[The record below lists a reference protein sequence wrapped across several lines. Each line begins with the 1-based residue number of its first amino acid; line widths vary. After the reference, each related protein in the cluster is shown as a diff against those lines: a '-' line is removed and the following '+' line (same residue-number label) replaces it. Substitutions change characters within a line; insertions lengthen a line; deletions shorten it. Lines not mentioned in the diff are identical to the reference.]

1 MASVR
6 CRRTEGWRRWY
17 YVARAETW
25 APLTGSCI
33 RPKQNVG
40 AVQSISAFLRQWQ
53 CRAASWLSPDPC
65 LLRCTATL
73 RYCRQCRP
81 AIDGGRSRSPECGTS
96 ASCEWGIASERKA
109 CLGMSCPDQ
118 ANWRTFS
125 PEGARCEV
133 TEAET
138 TAWDIMQWTVRC
150 RDNNGPVILTRSKG
164 QMGRSVENVR
174 RWTVRQTSIP
184 LSIAGVLQVGP
195 ACKLVLTPRRRQ

>member
-1 MASVR
+1 MQTASARHIAASQPRQIVLDRVIVNASSSSRARLGELTLASVP

-25 APLTGSCI
+25 APLTGNCI
-33 RPKQNVG
+33 RPKQNVS
-40 AVQSISAFLRQWQ
+40 AVQSIFAFLRQWQ
-53 CRAASWLSPDPC
+53 RRAASWLSPDLR

-81 AIDGGRSRSPECGTS
+81 AINGGGSESSECGTS
-96 ASCEWGIASERKA
+96 ASCEWGTASERKA

-138 TAWDIMQWTVRC
+138 TAWDIM
-150 RDNNGPVILTRSKG
+150 
-164 QMGRSVENVR
+164 
-174 RWTVRQTSIP
+174 
-184 LSIAGVLQVGP
+184 
-195 ACKLVLTPRRRQ
+195 